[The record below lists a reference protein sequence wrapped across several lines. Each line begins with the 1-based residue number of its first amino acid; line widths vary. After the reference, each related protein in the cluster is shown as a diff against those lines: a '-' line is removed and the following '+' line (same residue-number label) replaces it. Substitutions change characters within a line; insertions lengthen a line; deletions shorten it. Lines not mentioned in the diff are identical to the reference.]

1 MNQGKKLFGT
11 AFFVVT
17 NQAVFWII
25 YSQSANIVGS
35 IGITAGV
42 SICLLGILYWLGQID
57 RRNQK

>member
-42 SICLLGILYWLGQID
+42 SICLLGILFWLKKVDHRKQ
-57 RRNQK
+57 Q